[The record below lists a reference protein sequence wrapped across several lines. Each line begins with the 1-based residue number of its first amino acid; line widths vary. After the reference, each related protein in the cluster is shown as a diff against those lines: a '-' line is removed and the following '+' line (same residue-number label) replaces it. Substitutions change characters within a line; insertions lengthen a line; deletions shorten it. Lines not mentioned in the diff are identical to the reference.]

1 MRKKKKVIHR
11 QTKSQGKS
19 ACHLYVRSESRMLVP
34 RELHMKQKIRFNE
47 AIKPIILIGDLFLLN
62 AIFISLYYTFD
73 DRTLGRDFTHSL
85 PKLLV
90 LLNLTYLLC
99 NYRSGLVLH
108 QRLIRPD
115 HIVLECMKYTACHIL
130 LFISILSLS
139 NYNSLSARFF
149 VTYYTIFLLLLIG
162 YRLSLRYIIKK
173 YRRLGGNASTVVL
186 IGCAENIQ
194 EIYHVMTNDPT
205 SGFHVIG
212 YFDDTLSDHF
222 PETNFYLGKP
232 DQAINYLQSH
242 KIDLVYCGLPSSQ
255 SQLIL
260 PIINYCENNMIR
272 FYSVPNVRNY
282 LKRRMYFELFGGNV
296 PILAI
301 RHEPL
306 AKLENRFMKRVFDI
320 IFSLTFLCTLFPL
333 IYIIVGIA
341 IKVTSPGPVFFR
353 QRRSGQDGREFWCY
367 KFRSM
372 HVNKDSDRLQAT
384 KNDPR
389 KTRLGNFLRKTNI
402 DELPQFINVLLGDMS
417 VIGPRPHML
426 RHTEEYSKLIDK
438 FMVRHFVKPGITGW
452 AQVTGYRG
460 ETNELWQMEGRVERD
475 IWYLEHWTFL
485 LDLYII
491 FRTIK
496 NIASG
501 EEKAY

>member
-1 MRKKKKVIHR
+1 MPVHRK
-11 QTKSQGKS
+11 
-19 ACHLYVRSESRMLVP
+19 
-34 RELHMKQKIRFNE
+34 LHMKQRIRFNE
-47 AIKPIILIGDLFLLN
+47 AIKPIVLTGDLFILN
-62 AIFISLYYTFD
+62 TIFILLCYTFD
-73 DRTLGRDFTHSL
+73 GQTLGRDFIQSL
-85 PKLLV
+85 PKLLT

-99 NYRSGLVLH
+99 NYKSGILLH

-115 HIVLECMKYTACHIL
+115 HVVLECMKYTACHIL

-149 VTYYTIFLLLLIG
+149 LAYYIIFLLILIG
-162 YRLSLRYIIKK
+162 YRLFIRYIIQK
-173 YRRLGGNASTVVL
+173 YRRLGGNSSTAIL
-186 IGCAENIQ
+186 IGCTENIQ
-194 EIYHVMTNDPT
+194 EIYHVMINDPT
-205 SGFHVIG
+205 SGFHVMG
-212 YFDDTLSDHF
+212 YFDDIVSDHL
-222 PETNFYLGKP
+222 PEKNFYLGKTN
-232 DQAINYLQSH
+232 QTLVYLQSH
-242 KIDLVYCGLPSSQ
+242 KVDLVYCGLPSIQ
-255 SQLIL
+255 SQVIL

-306 AKLENRFMKRVFDI
+306 AKLKNRYIKRIFDI
-320 IFSLTFLCTLFPL
+320 LFSLTFLCTLFPF
-333 IYIIVGIA
+333 IFIIVAIA
-341 IKVTSPGPVFFR
+341 IKVTSPGPIFFK
-353 QRRSGQDGREFWCY
+353 QRRSGQDGKEFWCY

-372 HVNKDSDRLQAT
+372 RVNKDSDHLQAT

-402 DELPQFINVLLGDMS
+402 DELPQFMNVLLGDMS
-417 VIGPRPHML
+417 VVGPRPHML
-426 RHTEEYSKLIDK
+426 KHTEEYSKLIDK

-491 FRTIK
+491 SRTIK
-496 NIASG
+496 NIING